1 MKKIG
6 IGMFCI
12 ALCLAVTLIFP
23 YVGRTYIDAYDASEW
38 ELSDDFLTHPPDG
51 LVDDALCLTCH
62 DAGGPGDPEPTLHG
76 IHGSGAAGCMDC
88 HTDSTG
94 LGTVFSSSCV
104 VCHPSGDEGTCQLV
118 DLHDPG
124 FGADCLGC
132 HTECVEETTTTTTAE
147 ETTTTTTAE
156 ETTTTTTAEETTTT
170 TTAEET
176 TTTTTAEV
184 TTTTSIGDASIT
196 VTPLFGDSLLRS
208 RWAMLLEFLI
218 IRGVGTNFEHFPQT
232 DVVYSPDGQVLSISA
247 LVLTKTLIIDPIIV
261 LPVFLA
267 DGSEDVTL
275 TVTVDGLSDD
285 VEISV
290 P

>member
-1 MKKIG
+1 MMKKIG
-6 IGMFCI
+6 IGMFCVV
-12 ALCLAVTLIFP
+12 LCLAVAFLFP
-23 YVGRTYIDAYDASEW
+23 NSGGTWPTVDQGGCLDCHGDNP
-38 ELSDDFLTHPPDG
+38 FPDG
-51 LVDDALCLTCH
+51 ALHVIHDGQSCEICH
-62 DAGGPGDPEPTLHG
+62 LITGDTP
-76 IHGSGAAGCMDC
+76 A
-88 HTDSTG
+88 
-94 LGTVFSSSCV
+94 SSACI
-104 VCHPSGDEGTCQLV
+104 VCHPMGDPGECPLV
-118 DLHDPG
+118 DFHDPDM
-124 FGADCLGC
+124 GADCLSC
-132 HTECVEETTTTTTAE
+132 HDNCAPEETTTTTTADVETTTTTTME
-147 ETTTTTTAE
+147 ETTTTTTAVVD
-156 ETTTTTTAEETTTT
+156 TT
-170 TTAEET
+170 
-176 TTTTTAEV
+176 

-232 DVVYSPDGQVLSISA
+232 DVVYSPDGQVLSISP

-267 DGSEDVTL
+267 DGSEDFTL